1 MTEWAVRLWRAS
13 IEGLRALGDVSLWAP
28 LLRASL
34 LLVVGV
40 VLARVVRRVLSR
52 VMYAS
57 HGQTRVL
64 VQRIASWAVLGVF
77 VVSALRELGFDFAV
91 VLGAVGILTAAAAF
105 ASQTSASNVISG
117 LFLGIEG
124 TVSIGDI
131 IRVNGVT
138 GEVLAIDMLST
149 RLRTFDNLMVR
160 IPNETMM
167 KADITNLNRF
177 PIRRYDLQIG
187 VAYGSDLGKVHAVLM
202 EVADAN
208 PLVLEEPAPLI
219 IAQGYGASSI
229 DVQFSVWARKEA
241 YLEVRNDVQRQVK
254 SAFDRAGIE
263 IPFPQVTLHAQ
274 GPVPS
279 AAEAPSQGAPDATN
293 PDEAPSE
300 PSADDVDDQDSAR
313 G

>member
-1 MTEWAVRLWRAS
+1 MTDGATRIWHAS
-13 IEGLRALGDVSLWAP
+13 LEALRTLSDLPLWAP
-28 LLRASL
+28 LLRAGL
-34 LLVVGV
+34 LLVAGV
-40 VLARVVRRVLSR
+40 VLARLVSRLVSRLLSR
-52 VMYAS
+52 VTYAS

-64 VQRIASWAVLGVF
+64 LQRAASWTVLGVF
-77 VVSALRELGFDFAV
+77 AVSALRELGFDFAV

-131 IRVNGVT
+131 ITVNGVT

-177 PIRRYDLQIG
+177 PIRRYDLRIG
-187 VAYGSDLGKVHAVLM
+187 VAYGSDLARVHAVLM
-202 EVADAN
+202 KVADDN

-229 DVQFSVWARKEA
+229 DLQLSVWARKEA

-254 SAFDRAGIE
+254 TAFDRAGIE
-263 IPFPQVTLHAQ
+263 IPFPQVTLHARE
-274 GPVPS
+274 PVLVGTDASGSATPS
-279 AAEAPSQGAPDATN
+279 GDPEATDGSDPDA
-293 PDEAPSE
+293 
-300 PSADDVDDQDSAR
+300 AR

>member
-1 MTEWAVRLWRAS
+1 VIEQLGRVWSAS
-13 IEGLRALGDVSLWAP
+13 LEALRALGDVALWAP
-28 LLRASL
+28 LLRAGL
-34 LLVVGV
+34 LLVAGV
-40 VLARVVRRVLSR
+40 VLARLASRLLSRATPGPPGHARVLLR
-52 VMYAS
+52 RA
-57 HGQTRVL
+57 
-64 VQRIASWAVLGVF
+64 ASWAVLGVF
-77 VVSALRELGFDFAV
+77 AVSALRELGFDFAV
-91 VLGAVGILTAAAAF
+91 VLGAAGILTAAAAF

-117 LFLGIEG
+117 LFLGFEG
-124 TVSIGDI
+124 TISIGDVI
-131 IRVNGVT
+131 TVNGVT

-177 PIRRYDLQIG
+177 PIRRYDLRIG
-187 VAYGSDLGKVHAVLM
+187 VAYGSDLARVHAVLM

-229 DVQFSVWARKEA
+229 DLQLSVWARKEA

-254 SAFDRAGIE
+254 TAFDRAGIE
-263 IPFPQVTLHAQ
+263 IPFPQVTLHARES
-274 GPVPS
+274 VPTS
-279 AAEAPSQGAPDATN
+279 ADAATSPDPENATEGADASDPDA
-293 PDEAPSE
+293 
-300 PSADDVDDQDSAR
+300 AR

>member
-1 MTEWAVRLWRAS
+1 MSDWVARIEHAS
-13 IEGLRALGDVSLWAP
+13 LEALRTLGDPSLWAP
-28 LLRASL
+28 LLRAGL
-34 LLVVGV
+34 LLVAGV
-40 VLARVVRRVLSR
+40 VLARLVRRLLSR
-52 VMYAS
+52 VTYAS

-64 VQRIASWAVLGVF
+64 LQRAASWTVLGVF
-77 VVSALRELGFDFAV
+77 AVSALRELGFDFAV

-117 LFLGIEG
+117 LFLGLEG

-131 IRVNGVT
+131 ITVNGVT

-177 PIRRYDLQIG
+177 PIRRYDLRIG
-187 VAYGSDLGKVHAVLM
+187 VAYGSDLARVHAVLM
-202 EVADAN
+202 KVADDN

-229 DVQFSVWARKEA
+229 DLQLSVWARKEA

-254 SAFDRAGIE
+254 TAFDRAGIE
-263 IPFPQVTLHAQ
+263 IPFPQVTLHARE
-274 GPVPS
+274 PVVV
-279 AAEAPSQGAPDATN
+279 GADASDASDPDG
-293 PDEAPSE
+293 
-300 PSADDVDDQDSAR
+300 AR